1 MVKCFVALRRKK
13 GMSEEDFRSHWKNIH
28 APLVAK
34 LPGIVKYT
42 QHHVTSIPR
51 QEYDNTDEPIDGI
64 VETWWES
71 QEALFKVQGTPELAT
86 VLQDELNFLG
96 HSNHFVHTLL
106 VTESVEVVSPKTA

>member
-1 MVKCFVALRRKK
+1 
-13 GMSEEDFRSHWKNIH
+13 
-28 APLVAK
+28 
-34 LPGIVKYT
+34 
-42 QHHVTSIPR
+42 
-51 QEYDNTDEPIDGI
+51 

>member
-13 GMSEEDFRSHWKNIH
+13 GMSEEDFHSYWKNVH

-42 QHHVTSIPR
+42 QHHVAFVPR
-51 QEYDNTDEPIDGI
+51 QEYQNTDEPIDGI

-71 QEALFKVQGTPELAT
+71 QEALFKIQGTPELDA
-86 VLQDELNFLG
+86 VVKDELNFLG
-96 HSNHFVHTLL
+96 TTNHFVHTLF
-106 VTESVEVVSPKTA
+106 VTETVDVVSPK